1 MIRLATEA
9 DLPEIV
15 RVTNAAYGV
24 EAFCIRG
31 DRTDLAE
38 SGTRRATGAFLVA
51 DDPQHAGRLLGSV
64 YASQPEPRRAYLGT
78 LAVEPAAQ
86 GRGLAKALVQAVEVW
101 ARERGCAFLDLTVV
115 NLRTEL
121 FPFYHRLG
129 FAPVETQPFPDPE
142 KLIRPCH
149 LVKMTKALLP
159 ADQL

>member
-1 MIRLATEA
+1 VIRAATEA

-15 RVTNAAYGV
+15 RVTNAAYVV

-38 SGTRRATGAFLVA
+38 SGARMATGTFFVA
-51 DDPQHAGRLLGSV
+51 EEEGRLLGSV

-78 LAVEPAAQ
+78 LAVDPSAQ
-86 GRGLAKALVQAVEVW
+86 GRGLSKALIAAVEAW
-101 ARERGCAFLDLTVV
+101 AQDRGCAFLDLTMV
-115 NLRTEL
+115 NLRAEL
-121 FPFYHRLG
+121 FPFYRNLG
-129 FAPVETQPFPDPE
+129 FAPIDTLPFPVPD

-159 ADQL
+159 DDQL